1 MRVREKS
8 ERILKL
14 LEEDRSFF
22 KQERCRARKLTSG
35 IKGFGSF
42 TQRSVGK
49 RLTESRSQICLRH
62 NYNNDHQDENKEDK
76 DLDFLD
82 HPFGVDEHRDRVSLL
97 ST

>member
-1 MRVREKS
+1 M
-8 ERILKL
+8 L
-14 LEEDRSFF
+14 LEEDRSFL

-49 RLTESRSQICLRH
+49 KLTESRSQICLKC
-62 NYNNDHQDENKEDK
+62 NDNSDRQDEDK
-76 DLDFLD
+76 NNNLGFLD
-82 HPFGVDEHRDRVSLL
+82 HPLCEDDHGDRVSLL